1 MMLTA
6 REYENYKTKLQN
18 AERDRAVMEDRQAQL
33 TEQLKS
39 VYHLTFSEA
48 KEELRKLKAEIEEM
62 ESSFA
67 EKYREFNE
75 KWNRLSLNS

>member
-1 MMLTA
+1 MLTA

-18 AERDRAVMEDRQAQL
+18 AEKDRAVMEDRRIQL
-33 TEQLKS
+33 TEQLNS
-39 VYHLTFSEA
+39 VYHLNFTEA
-48 KEELRKLKAEIEEM
+48 KQELLKLKSEIEEL